1 MVKILDQLRDDHKN
15 LARLWDFLGREL
27 KTFKEGGLP
36 DYELVEIILD
46 YCLNYPDLCHHPKE
60 NLVFEKLC
68 ARDPA
73 AAEVIGDLRVE
84 HEKLATLTWRFATA
98 VGNVLEDEELPRE
111 WFMDVANDFLNS
123 SRNHMQMEEV
133 LFFPAALKTLTAED
147 WAELDTAVE
156 DVADPLFGKDK
167 QDKYLELYQKIMDW
181 SEASEAGKTEDSLI
195 IH

>member
-1 MVKILDQLRDDHKN
+1 MPKILDQLREDHKN
-15 LARLWDFLGREL
+15 LSRLWDLLGREL
-27 KTFKEGGLP
+27 KTFKEGGSP

-60 NLVFEKLC
+60 DLVFEKLC

-73 AAEVIGDLRVE
+73 AGGVVGNLREE

-98 VGNVLEDEELPRE
+98 VGNVLEDEQLPRD

-133 LFFPAALKTLTAED
+133 LFFPAARKTLTAKD
-147 WAELDTAVE
+147 WAELDAAVE
-156 DVADPLFGKDK
+156 DVTDPLFGEDK

-181 SEASEAGKTEDSLI
+181 SEAPESGKSEDARLI
-195 IH
+195 H